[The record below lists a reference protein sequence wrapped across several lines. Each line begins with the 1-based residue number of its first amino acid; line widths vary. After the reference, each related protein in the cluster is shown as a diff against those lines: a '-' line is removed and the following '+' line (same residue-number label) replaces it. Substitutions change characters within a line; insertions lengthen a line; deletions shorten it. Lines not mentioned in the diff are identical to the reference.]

1 MPSTE
6 PLKPS
11 YLLGRRGTGDRE
23 TDVSRALPRP
33 ITCCR
38 YPACDHSPC
47 RYLVELVV
55 ALIGGLLTCAP
66 SLGRA
71 QGQSRAS
78 RSPPSRLPS
87 GSPRRSPHLVP
98 TPPMAARRG
107 DGCGGG
113 GGDGQ
118 GGAEGCAEAATAVHA
133 ERCRARPRSHACMPA
148 ASPPPPSR
156 IAVALC
162 GRCGGGGWEEG
173 LMRIEPAGGPGG
185 AHAAVQLLGG
195 GSARRRAAKRL
206 CCADGLHEC
215 RPSRVSSRAT

>member
-1 MPSTE
+1 MVIFEDVRRASGD
-6 PLKPS
+6 
-11 YLLGRRGTGDRE
+11 GRPRQTSLALYH
-23 TDVSRALPRP
+23 VPSRAADTP
-33 ITCCR
+33 
-38 YPACDHSPC
+38 PATTRRR

-98 TPPMAARRG
+98 TPPIAARRG

-113 GGDGQ
+113 ADDGQ

-133 ERCRARPRSHACMPA
+133 QLAAAARCRARPRSHACMPA

-162 GRCGGGGWEEG
+162 GRCGGGGWGEG
-173 LMRIEPAGGPGG
+173 LMRLGWRAWWGSRRGPAPRRW
-185 AHAAVQLLGG
+185 LG
-195 GSARRRAAKRL
+195 
-206 CCADGLHEC
+206 
-215 RPSRVSSRAT
+215 